1 MNDRETLTGGLNAIR
16 IYGWAKREACND
28 YGNLCALGA
37 LAKAQG
43 MPMTEEYPSA
53 SPMLD
58 RVFRTNQ
65 NIYVETSAI
74 KRLAE
79 AIQEQYPDYQN
90 IRTRLTYGPLTAVEI
105 VYSFNDDPETK
116 QEDVEAVFEKTIF
129 NCED

>member
-16 IYGWAKREACND
+16 IYGWTKGEACND

-37 LAKAQG
+37 IAKAQG
-43 MPMTEEYPSA
+43 MPM
-53 SPMLD
+53 LD
-58 RVFRTNQ
+58 KVFRTNQ

-79 AIQEQYPDYQN
+79 TIQEQYPECQN
-90 IRTRLTYGPLTAVEI
+90 IRTRRTYGPLTAVEI
-105 VYSFNDDPETK
+105 VHSFNDDPETK